1 MAHRIGGLGI
11 PDVRHAQRV
20 PLKGPLSLDV
30 SEPTNNCRQRSPQC
44 GIERVQTVCCKVDL
58 SLSRAYARCDL
69 RKQLA
74 QSLRPLSA
82 DDRRRDAGGDDPE
95 VSLQSSLYGVVKRK
109 SYGSSWDGSSGYA
122 SLVVTRYRNG
132 GLKDAVAY
140 SRGRL
145 LRTHG
150 TGGQHTAARCR
161 QLYSLTHLSICSC
174 LLR

>member
-1 MAHRIGGLGI
+1 MVDRISCLVI
-11 PDVRHAQRV
+11 PDVRNTQSV
-20 PLKGPLSLDV
+20 PIQVALSLDV
-30 SEPTNNCRQRSPQC
+30 LERTNNRREISAQC
-44 GIERVQTVCCKVDL
+44 CTKRIQTVGCKVDL
-58 SLSRAYARCDL
+58 SFGRAYARCDL